1 MTASDGTN
9 VIGAVGTSFDEN
21 NAFITLSRHFTSKNL
36 PVPNIL
42 AVSDDGLRYLQTDL
56 GNRSLFEEIKAGDYS
71 HLKATIR
78 LLPRLQVEGGKDL
91 DFSVC
96 YPQPEFDKD
105 NVMFDLNYFKY
116 CFLKATGVD
125 FQELRLQRD
134 FEQLA
139 GDLLALCHDSYF
151 MYRDFQS
158 RNVMLNDGQPYF
170 IDYQGGRKGPYYY
183 DVASFVWQASAKYPS
198 DVKTMLIDEYYD
210 ALSQYANVES
220 KADFLAHLQLFVF
233 FRTLQ
238 VLGAYGF
245 RGYFERKKHF
255 IDSIP
260 AAIDNLSDLLDKGV
274 ADNYKELKP
283 TLLALVAKFRD
294 EKKVKSQYDQVAP
307 LAANPKPLVVR
318 VNSFSFK
325 QGIPQ
330 DESGNGGGYVF
341 DCRSTHNPGRYAEYK
356 QLTGLDAPVIK
367 FLEDDGEITT
377 YLESVYRL
385 ADHHVERFMQRGFSD
400 LMFSFGCTGGQH
412 RSVYCAQ
419 HLAEHIHSKFGI
431 RVLINHIARGVK
443 QELK

>member
-1 MTASDGTN
+1 
-9 VIGAVGTSFDEN
+9 
-21 NAFITLSRHFTSKNL
+21 
-36 PVPNIL
+36 
-42 AVSDDGLRYLQTDL
+42 
-56 GNRSLFEEIKAGDYS
+56 
-71 HLKATIR
+71 
-78 LLPRLQVEGGKDL
+78 
-91 DFSVC
+91 
-96 YPQPEFDKD
+96 
-105 NVMFDLNYFKY
+105 
-116 CFLKATGVD
+116 
-125 FQELRLQRD
+125 
-134 FEQLA
+134 
-139 GDLLALCHDSYF
+139 
-151 MYRDFQS
+151 
-158 RNVMLNDGQPYF
+158 
-170 IDYQGGRKGPYYY
+170 
-183 DVASFVWQASAKYPS
+183 
-198 DVKTMLIDEYYD
+198 MLIDEYYD

-260 AAIDNLSDLLDKGV
+260 AAIDNLSGLLDKGV

-377 YLESVYRL
+377 FLESVYRL